1 MDSQAEC
8 WEDGL
13 LAGASTR
20 SQLLSW
26 EELFGGW
33 LTTLCDN
40 ESQINECQLVYGFY
54 NLTRIL
60 CF

>member
-8 WEDGL
+8 WEDGM

-20 SQLLSW
+20 SQLLSR

-40 ESQINECQLVYGFY
+40 ESQINEC
-54 NLTRIL
+54 
-60 CF
+60 